1 MNYLFNIENIIG
13 YQFKNK
19 NILETIAIDDDLLAF
34 ANYIISYTVDNK
46 IKNEL
51 FYYEDNILNSYFDFK
66 YINDFINLVL
76 SDEYL
81 EERITK
87 LHLNNDLPQDNQ
99 VNSFKLLIANIIKD
113 SNDFSIIEK
122 LLNLEEAIIN
132 RIEDKTNY
140 GKLVFEWAKRKYGG
154 KPVIDVKNDE
164 IILSLEGIDKKFQ
177 CHLKTKII
185 SILEASKEAYKYIE
199 ENNLILKM
207 TDIVG
212 YPDQDRCINQLQELF
227 AKGFIIEP
235 VYKIAMKGTNN
246 GVDIWKCR
254 IMIEG
259 YKESF
264 NAEDTSKKNAK
275 RIVAFQMLKYIID
288 NE

>member
-1 MNYLFNIENIIG
+1 MNYLFNIGNIIG

-19 NILETIAIDDDLLAF
+19 DILETIAIDDDLLAF

-51 FYYEDNILNSYFDFK
+51 FYYENNILNSYFDFK

-122 LLNLEEAIIN
+122 LLNLDEAIIN

-154 KPVIDVKNDE
+154 KPVIEVKNDE

-177 CHLKTKII
+177 CPLKTKII

-227 AKGFIIEP
+227 AKGFINEP

-246 GVDIWKCR
+246 GIDIWKCR

>member
-1 MNYLFNIENIIG
+1 MDYLFNIENIIG
-13 YQFKNK
+13 YRFKNK
-19 NILETIAIDDDLLAF
+19 DILETISIDDDLLAF

-51 FYYEDNILNSYFDFK
+51 FYYENNILNSYFDFK
-66 YINDFINLVL
+66 YINDFINMIL

-87 LHLNNDLPQDNQ
+87 LHLNNDLRQDNQ
-99 VNSFKLLIANIIKD
+99 INEFKLLIANIIRD
-113 SNDFSIIEK
+113 SNDFSLIEK
-122 LLNLEEAIIN
+122 LLNLDEAIIN
-132 RIEDKTNY
+132 RIEDKNNY

-154 KPVIDVKNDE
+154 KPSIEVKNDE
-164 IILSLEGIDKKFQ
+164 IILSLDGIDKKFSSPI
-177 CHLKTKII
+177 KTKII

-199 ENNLILKM
+199 DNNLILKI

-212 YPDQDRCINQLQELF
+212 LPDQDRCINQLQELF
-227 AKGFIIEP
+227 AKGFINEP
-235 VYKIAMKGTNN
+235 VYKISMKGTTN

-254 IMIEG
+254 ILIDG
-259 YKESF
+259 YTESF
-264 NAEDTSKKNAK
+264 SAEDTSKKNAK
-275 RIVAFQMLKYIID
+275 RLVAFQMLKYIID

>member
-19 NILETIAIDDDLLAF
+19 DILETIAIDDDLLAF

-51 FYYEDNILNSYFDFK
+51 FYYENNILNSYFDFK

-113 SNDFSIIEK
+113 
-122 LLNLEEAIIN
+122 
-132 RIEDKTNY
+132 
-140 GKLVFEWAKRKYGG
+140 
-154 KPVIDVKNDE
+154 
-164 IILSLEGIDKKFQ
+164 
-177 CHLKTKII
+177 
-185 SILEASKEAYKYIE
+185 
-199 ENNLILKM
+199 
-207 TDIVG
+207 
-212 YPDQDRCINQLQELF
+212 
-227 AKGFIIEP
+227 
-235 VYKIAMKGTNN
+235 
-246 GVDIWKCR
+246 
-254 IMIEG
+254 
-259 YKESF
+259 
-264 NAEDTSKKNAK
+264 
-275 RIVAFQMLKYIID
+275 
-288 NE
+288 

>member
-19 NILETIAIDDDLLAF
+19 DILETIAIDDDLLAF

-51 FYYEDNILNSYFDFK
+51 FYYENNILNSYFDFK

-122 LLNLEEAIIN
+122 LLNLDEAIIN

-154 KPVIDVKNDE
+154 KPIIEVKNDE

-177 CHLKTKII
+177 CPLKTKII
-185 SILEASKEAYKYIE
+185 SILEASMEAYKYIE

-227 AKGFIIEP
+227 ALPIRRRQQIHGEQ
-235 VYKIAMKGTNN
+235 G
-246 GVDIWKCR
+246 
-254 IMIEG
+254 
-259 YKESF
+259 
-264 NAEDTSKKNAK
+264 
-275 RIVAFQMLKYIID
+275 
-288 NE
+288 

>member
-13 YQFKNK
+13 YKFKNK
-19 NILETIAIDDDLLAF
+19 DILETIAIDDDILAF

-51 FYYEDNILNSYFDFK
+51 FYYENNILNSYFDFK

-122 LLNLEEAIIN
+122 LLNLDEAIIN

-154 KPVIDVKNDE
+154 KPVIEVKNDE

-177 CHLKTKII
+177 CPIKTKII

-227 AKGFIIEP
+227 AKGFINEP

>member
-13 YQFKNK
+13 YKFKNK
-19 NILETIAIDDDLLAF
+19 DMLETIAIDDDLLAF

-46 IKNEL
+46 IINEL
-51 FYYEDNILNSYFDFK
+51 FYYENNILNSYFDFK

-122 LLNLEEAIIN
+122 LLNLDEAIIN

-140 GKLVFEWAKRKYGG
+140 GKLVFEWAKRKYVG
-154 KPVIDVKNDE
+154 KPVIEVKNDE

-177 CHLKTKII
+177 CPLKTKII

-227 AKGFIIEP
+227 AKGFINEP

>member
-13 YQFKNK
+13 YKFKNK
-19 NILETIAIDDDLLAF
+19 DILETIAIDDNLLAF

-51 FYYEDNILNSYFDFK
+51 FYYENNILNSYFDFK

-122 LLNLEEAIIN
+122 LLNLDEAIIN

-140 GKLVFEWAKRKYGG
+140 GKFSNGQR
-154 KPVIDVKNDE
+154 
-164 IILSLEGIDKKFQ
+164 
-177 CHLKTKII
+177 
-185 SILEASKEAYKYIE
+185 
-199 ENNLILKM
+199 ENMVENLL
-207 TDIVG
+207 
-212 YPDQDRCINQLQELF
+212 
-227 AKGFIIEP
+227 
-235 VYKIAMKGTNN
+235 
-246 GVDIWKCR
+246 
-254 IMIEG
+254 
-259 YKESF
+259 
-264 NAEDTSKKNAK
+264 
-275 RIVAFQMLKYIID
+275 
-288 NE
+288 

>member
-13 YQFKNK
+13 YKFKNK
-19 NILETIAIDDDLLAF
+19 DILETISIDDDLLAF
-34 ANYIISYTVDNK
+34 ANYIINYTVDNK

-51 FYYEDNILNSYFDFK
+51 FYYENNILTSYFDFK
-66 YINDFINLVL
+66 YINDFINMIL

-87 LHLNNDLPQDNQ
+87 LHLNNDLTQDNQ
-99 VNSFKLLIANIIKD
+99 INEFKLLIANIIRD
-113 SNDFSIIEK
+113 SNDFSLIEK
-122 LLNLEEAIIN
+122 LLNLDEAIIN
-132 RIEDKTNY
+132 RIEDKNNY

-154 KPVIDVKNDE
+154 KPVIEVKNDE
-164 IILSLEGIDKKFQ
+164 IILSLDGIDKKFSYP
-177 CHLKTKII
+177 LKTKII
-185 SILEASKEAYKYIE
+185 SILEASKKAYKYIE
-199 ENNLILKM
+199 DNNLILKM

-227 AKGFIIEP
+227 AKGFINEP
-235 VYKIAMKGTNN
+235 VYKISMKGTNN

-254 IMIEG
+254 ILIEG
-259 YKESF
+259 YTESF
-264 NAEDTSKKNAK
+264 SAEDTSKKNAK
-275 RIVAFQMLKYIID
+275 RLVAFQMLKYIID